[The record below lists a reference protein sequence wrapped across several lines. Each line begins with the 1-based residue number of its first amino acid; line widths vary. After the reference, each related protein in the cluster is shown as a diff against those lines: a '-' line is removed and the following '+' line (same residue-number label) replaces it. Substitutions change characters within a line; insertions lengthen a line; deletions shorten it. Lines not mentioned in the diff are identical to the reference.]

1 MNLPQLGWRPFF
13 EVHFERYAG
22 QGLAPARVVLEQR
35 ERYAVLG
42 DDGELAA
49 EVAGKMR
56 HESRS
61 RADFP
66 TVGDWVAISPR
77 PNEGQATIHAR
88 LPRASSFSRKAVL
101 SGGMP
106 DTGGKTD
113 EQVLAANIDTV
124 FLVSGLDSDFNVR
137 RIERYLSVAWDS
149 GATPVIVLNKADLC
163 DDVQTRFDEV
173 ASAAVGVSIHAVSAI
188 GRAGLEELRQYLTA
202 GQTAAFLGSSGVG
215 KSTIINSLLGE
226 ERLETREVRE
236 HDGRGRHTTTH
247 RQMIFLKEGGIV
259 IDTPGMREIQMWS
272 DEDGLSRTFGDVE
285 HLSARC
291 RFRDCRHQNEPGCA
305 VRQALEEGELDA
317 RRFDNYLKMQKELA
331 HLARRRNKK
340 AEREVCRAFDKKI
353 RRYHQEMKKL
363 RDKGLA

>member
-1 MNLPQLGWRPFF
+1 MILTELGWSSFF
-13 EVHFERYAG
+13 EGSFERYAEE
-22 QGLAPARVVLEQR
+22 GLAAARVLLEQR
-35 ERYAVLG
+35 ERYRVMSK
-42 DDGELAA
+42 DGEIAA
-49 EVAGKMR
+49 EVSGKMR

-66 TVGDWVAISPR
+66 TVGDWVAISSR
-77 PNEGQATIHAR
+77 PDEGQATIHAL
-88 LPRASSFSRKAVL
+88 LPRTSGFSRKAVL

-124 FLVSGLDSDFNVR
+124 FLVSGLDGDFNVR
-137 RIERYLSVAWDS
+137 RIERYLGVAWDS

-163 DDVQTRFDEV
+163 DDVQARLEEV
-173 ASAAVGVSIHAVSAI
+173 AAGAVGVSIHTVSAT
-188 GRAGLEELRQYLTA
+188 GKLGLEELRQYLTT

-226 ERLETREVRE
+226 ERLETQEVRE

-247 RQMIFLKEGGIV
+247 RQMIFLEEGGIV

-272 DEDGLSRTFGDVE
+272 DDDGLTKTFGDVE
-285 HLSARC
+285 HLSERC
-291 RFRDCRHQNEPGCA
+291 RFRDCRHENEPGCA
-305 VRQALEEGELDA
+305 VRQALDKGELDA
-317 RRFDNYLKMQKELA
+317 GRFDNYLKMQKELA

-340 AEREVCRAFDKKI
+340 AQREAYRAFDKKI
-353 RRYHQEMKKL
+353 RRYHQQMKKL
-363 RDKGLA
+363 RDEGLA